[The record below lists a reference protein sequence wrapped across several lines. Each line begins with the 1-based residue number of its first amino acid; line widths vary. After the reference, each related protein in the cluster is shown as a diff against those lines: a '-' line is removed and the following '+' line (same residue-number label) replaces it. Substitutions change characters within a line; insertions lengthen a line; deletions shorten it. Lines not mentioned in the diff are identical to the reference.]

1 MVEPGG
7 IAFGDGCGPGRRLA
21 SRSSQSSFGA
31 LGVVVMSCAPAGLT
45 GAGAIVTVGGGVDV
59 EAALHPAT
67 AMTMAS
73 KTVATRVLIGT
84 P

>member
-1 MVEPGG
+1 
-7 IAFGDGCGPGRRLA
+7 
-21 SRSSQSSFGA
+21 
-31 LGVVVMSCAPAGLT
+31 MSCAPAGLT

-59 EAALHPAT
+59 EAALHPVT
-67 AMTMAS
+67 AMAMAS